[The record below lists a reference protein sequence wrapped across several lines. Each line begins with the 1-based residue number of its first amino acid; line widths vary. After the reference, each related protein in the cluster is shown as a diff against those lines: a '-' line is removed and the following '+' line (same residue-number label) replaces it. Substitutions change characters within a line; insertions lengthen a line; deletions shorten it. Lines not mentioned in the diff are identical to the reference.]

1 MNFKLHKASMS
12 SEICILL
19 CNKTLN
25 CYFFYFLNKNICFQ
39 VLAPFRKQLDGEV
52 STSPHFPVFL
62 ELRCPLPF
70 PSLNG
75 K

>member
-39 VLAPFRKQLDGEV
+39 VLAPFR
-52 STSPHFPVFL
+52 
-62 ELRCPLPF
+62 
-70 PSLNG
+70 
-75 K
+75 